1 MKFSNLIKASVLALA
16 ATLMVGCGERVEVPP
31 GFVGKVMTKDGY
43 QEGLIPT
50 SKLRLAPCMNYC
62 DRMVIM
68 DNTDKSYV
76 EPMQIFIPADKLN
89 ITVDLRATLAVDP
102 LRAEPLFNK
111 LPQVTQGDYL
121 SVISGESIYNTYGKQ
136 VLQAEVRSYLTKY
149 SISEIASNGEKIN
162 SDIQILLS
170 KVMGERTPFNV
181 RYAGL
186 TNIKYPTIIT
196 DAQENS
202 AKRRE
207 MIAQEEASLSVSKVK
222 LDRELQEA
230 KMQRAIEKEKAET
243 EAQAQRVLAEAV
255 DPRSLRIKELE
266 IEKIK
271 AEKWD
276 GRQPQTLIT
285 NGSGQNTSLIMDIR
299 KQQQ

>member
-1 MKFSNLIKASVLALA
+1 MNIRNMLKIGALALA
-16 ATLMVGCGERVEVPP
+16 ATLMSGCGERVEVPP

-76 EPMQIFIPADKLN
+76 EPMTVFIPTDKLN

-102 LRAEPLFNK
+102 QRAEPLFNK
-111 LPQVTQGDYL
+111 LPQVATNDQL

-162 SDIQILLS
+162 ADIQVLLS
-170 KVMGERTPFNV
+170 KVMGERTPFTV
-181 RYAGL
+181 RYAGV
-186 TNIKYPTIIT
+186 TNIKYPDIIT
-196 DAQENS
+196 QAQENS

-207 MIAQEEASLSVSKVK
+207 MIAQEEAQLEVSKVS
-222 LDRELQEA
+222 LSRELQEA

-243 EAQAQRVLAEAV
+243 EAQAQTVLAAAV

-266 IEKIK
+266 IQKIL
-271 AEKWD
+271 AEKWN
-276 GRQPQTLIT
+276 GGLPNTIMG
-285 NGSGQNTSLIMDIR
+285 GSGGDIPQMIMDLR
-299 KQQQ
+299 SSGK

>member
-1 MKFSNLIKASVLALA
+1 MNIRNMVGGLVIGAMAIM
-16 ATLMVGCGERVEVPP
+16 MVGCGERVEVPP

-50 SKLRLAPCMNYC
+50 SKMRLGACISYC

-76 EPMQIFIPADKLN
+76 EPMEIFIPADKLN
-89 ITVDLRATLAVDP
+89 IKVDLRATLAVDP

-111 LPQVTQGDYL
+111 LPQVTQGDQL

-149 SISEIASNGEKIN
+149 TISEIASNGEKIN
-162 SDIQILLS
+162 SDIQVLLS
-170 KVMGERTPFNV
+170 KVMGERTPFSV
-181 RYAGL
+181 RYAGI
-186 TNIKYPTIIT
+186 TNIKYPYIIT
-196 DAQENS
+196 TAQENS

-207 MIAQEEASLSVSKVK
+207 SIAQEEAQLEVSKVS
-222 LDRELQEA
+222 LSRELQEA

-243 EAQAQRVLAEAV
+243 EAQAQLVLAAAV

-266 IEKIK
+266 IQKIL

-276 GRQPQTLIT
+276 GGLPQTIMG
-285 NGSGQNTSLIMDIR
+285 GSGGDIPQMIMDLR
-299 KQQQ
+299 SK

>member
-1 MKFSNLIKASVLALA
+1 MKVRNMIQAAAIALA

-50 SKLRLAPCMNYC
+50 SKLRLAPCVSYC
-62 DRMVIM
+62 DRMVVM

-76 EPMQIFIPADKLN
+76 EPMEIFIPADKLN
-89 ITVDLRATLAVDP
+89 IKVDLRATLAVDP
-102 LRAEPLFNK
+102 QRAEPLFNK
-111 LPQVTQGDYL
+111 LPQQPQNDQF

-162 SDIQILLS
+162 SDIQVLLS

-186 TNIKYPTIIT
+186 TNIKYPSIIT
-196 DAQENS
+196 EAQENS

-271 AEKWD
+271 AEAWD
-276 GRQPQTLIT
+276 GKQPQTLIM
-285 NGSGQNTSLIMDIR
+285 NGNGQNTSLIMDIR

>member
-1 MKFSNLIKASVLALA
+1 MKVRNILKASVLALA

-50 SKLRLAPCMNYC
+50 SKLRLSACLNYC

-76 EPMQIFIPADKLN
+76 EPMEIFIPADKLN
-89 ITVDLRATLAVDP
+89 IKVDLRATLAVDP
-102 LRAEPLFNK
+102 TRAEPLFNK
-111 LPQVTQGDYL
+111 LPQVTQGDQL

-162 SDIQILLS
+162 SDIQVLLS

-186 TNIKYPTIIT
+186 TNIKYPEIIT
-196 DAQENS
+196 QAQENS

-207 MIAQEEASLSVSKVK
+207 MIAQEEAQLSVSKVS
-222 LDRELQEA
+222 LDRQLQEA

-271 AEKWD
+271 AEAWD
-276 GRQPQTLIT
+276 GKQPQTLIM

>member
-1 MKFSNLIKASVLALA
+1 MKVRNMMKAAVIAMA

-31 GFVGKVMTKDGY
+31 GFVGKIMTKDGY
-43 QEGLIPT
+43 QEGLIST
-50 SKLRLAPCMNYC
+50 SKLRLSPCISYC

-76 EPMQIFIPADKLN
+76 EPMEIFIPADKLN
-89 ITVDLRATLAVDP
+89 IKVDLRATLAVDP
-102 LRAEPLFNK
+102 NRAEPLFNK
-111 LPQVTQGDYL
+111 LPQETQGDQL
-121 SVISGESIYNTYGKQ
+121 SVISGLSIYNTYGKQ

-162 SDIQILLS
+162 ADIQVLLA
-170 KVMGERTPFNV
+170 KVMGERTPFSV

-186 TNIKYPTIIT
+186 TNIQYPPIIT
-196 DAQENS
+196 QAQENS

-207 MIAQEEASLSVSKVK
+207 SIAQEEAQLEVSKVS
-222 LDRELQEA
+222 LSRELQEA

-243 EAQAQRVLAEAV
+243 EAQAQLVLAAAV

-266 IEKIK
+266 IERIK
-271 AEKWD
+271 AERWN
-276 GRQPQTLIT
+276 GQLPQTIM
-285 NGSGQNTSLIMDIR
+285 TSDGNIPMIMDMR
-299 KQQQ
+299 K

>member
-1 MKFSNLIKASVLALA
+1 MNIRNMIGGLVIGAMAI
-16 ATLMVGCGERVEVPP
+16 LMSGCGERVEVPP

-76 EPMQIFIPADKLN
+76 EPMTVFIPTDKLN

-102 LRAEPLFNK
+102 TRAEPLFNK
-111 LPQVTQGDYL
+111 LPQTPTTDQL

-162 SDIQILLS
+162 GDIQVLLS
-170 KVMGERTPFNV
+170 KVMGERTPFTV
-181 RYAGL
+181 RYAGV
-186 TNIKYPTIIT
+186 TNIKYPDIIT
-196 DAQENS
+196 QAQENS

-207 MIAQEEASLSVSKVK
+207 MIAQEEAQLEVSKVS
-222 LDRELQEA
+222 LSRELQEA

-243 EAQAQRVLAEAV
+243 EAQAQTVLAAAV

-266 IEKIK
+266 IQKIL

-276 GRQPQTLIT
+276 GGLPQTIM
-285 NGSGQNTSLIMDIR
+285 GGQGDGIPQMIMDMR
-299 KQQQ
+299 NSK

>member
-1 MKFSNLIKASVLALA
+1 MKIANMLKVSALALA

-76 EPMQIFIPADKLN
+76 EPMEIFIPADKLN
-89 ITVDLRATLAVDP
+89 IKVDLRATLAVDP
-102 LRAEPLFNK
+102 QRAEPLFNK
-111 LPQVTQGDYL
+111 LPQVTQGDQL
-121 SVISGESIYNTYGKQ
+121 SVIAGESIYNTYGKQ

-162 SDIQILLS
+162 SDIQVLLS
-170 KVMGERTPFNV
+170 KVMGERTPFTV

-196 DAQENS
+196 EAQENS

-243 EAQAQRVLAEAV
+243 EAQAQVVLANAV

-266 IEKIK
+266 IQKIL

-276 GRQPQTLIT
+276 GGLPQTIMG
-285 NGSGQNTSLIMDIR
+285 GSGGDIPQMIMDLR
-299 KQQQ
+299 NNK

>member
-1 MKFSNLIKASVLALA
+1 MKVRNMMKAAVIAMA

-50 SKLRLAPCMNYC
+50 SKLRLAPCISYC

-76 EPMQIFIPADKLN
+76 EPMTVFIPADKLN

-102 LRAEPLFNK
+102 KRAEPLFNK
-111 LPQVTQGDYL
+111 LPQAPSTDQL
-121 SVISGESIYNTYGKQ
+121 SVISGDSIYNTYGKQ

-162 SDIQILLS
+162 ADIQVLLS

-186 TNIKYPTIIT
+186 TNIKYPDIIT
-196 DAQENS
+196 QAQENS

-207 MIAQEEASLSVSKVK
+207 MIAQEEAQLEVSKVS
-222 LDRELQEA
+222 LSRELQEA
-230 KMQRAIEKEKAET
+230 QMQRAIEKEKAET
-243 EAQAQRVLAEAV
+243 EAQAQQVLANAV

-266 IEKIK
+266 IQKIL

-276 GRQPQTLIT
+276 GGLPQTIM
-285 NGSGQNTSLIMDIR
+285 GGQAGGIPQMIMDLR
-299 KQQQ
+299 NNK

>member
-1 MKFSNLIKASVLALA
+1 MKVRNMIKFSALALV

-76 EPMQIFIPADKLN
+76 EPMEIFIPADKLN
-89 ITVDLRATLAVDP
+89 IKVDLRATLAVDP
-102 LRAEPLFNK
+102 MRADPLFNK
-111 LPQVTQGDYL
+111 LPQVTQGDQL

-162 SDIQILLS
+162 ADIQLLLA
-170 KVMGERTPFNV
+170 KVMGERTPFTV

-186 TNIKYPTIIT
+186 TNIKYPDIIT
-196 DAQENS
+196 QAQENS

-207 MIAQEEASLSVSKVK
+207 MIAQEEAQLEVSKVQ
-222 LDRELQEA
+222 LSRELQEA
-230 KMQRAIEKEKAET
+230 KMQRAIDKEKAET
-243 EAQAQRVLAEAV
+243 EAQAQLVLAAAV

-266 IEKIK
+266 IQKII

-276 GRQPQTLIT
+276 GGLPQTIMGGDG
-285 NGSGQNTSLIMDIR
+285 NIPMIMDMR
-299 KQQQ
+299 SK

>member
-1 MKFSNLIKASVLALA
+1 MKFSNLIKASALVLAA
-16 ATLMVGCGERVEVPP
+16 SLMVGCGERVEVPP
-31 GFVGKVMTKDGY
+31 GFVGKIMTKDGY
-43 QEGLIPT
+43 MEGLIPT
-50 SKLRLAPCMNYC
+50 SKIRLAPCVNYC
-62 DRMVIM
+62 DRIVIM

-76 EPMQIFIPADKLN
+76 EPMEIFIPADKLN
-89 ITVDLRATLAVDP
+89 IKVDLRATLAVDP
-102 LRAEPLFNK
+102 NRAEPLFNK
-111 LPQVTQGDYL
+111 LPQVTQGDQL

-162 SDIQILLS
+162 ADIQLLLS
-170 KVMGERTPFNV
+170 KVMGDRTPFTV

-186 TNIKYPTIIT
+186 TNIKYPEIIT
-196 DAQENS
+196 QAQENS

-207 MIAQEEASLSVSKVK
+207 NIAEQEAQLEVSKVQ
-222 LDRELQEA
+222 LSRELQEA

-243 EAQAQRVLAEAV
+243 EAQAQLVLAAAV

-266 IEKIK
+266 IQKII

-276 GRQPQTLIT
+276 GGLPQTIMGGDG
-285 NGSGQNTSLIMDIR
+285 NIPMIMDMR
-299 KQQQ
+299 NK